1 MFICDEM
8 VCCDKS
14 QTLTSPPLLT
24 KFIEVSFLP
33 DWNSA
38 NSVRFSSL
46 IVYRDLFQRLVNLNK
61 KYHENFDIFLVH
73 ILISKTSI
81 ESLKYFQKVSY
92 LTKELEA
99 LIIKNPDS

>member
-1 MFICDEM
+1 M
-8 VCCDKS
+8 VCSDIS

-38 NSVRFSSL
+38 NRVRFLS
-46 IVYRDLFQRLVNLNK
+46 INVCRDLFQRLVNLIK
-61 KYHENFDIFLVH
+61 KYHENFDIFLVN
-73 ILISKTSI
+73 ILISKTGI